1 MSEQQ
6 SLALPECDPSQR
18 HSHRLLLNAASPRPS
33 HNTTMRELP
42 TPGISKMAHALSAR
56 RLHNGPQFTL
66 SQLLQ
71 GEIRGRSKLTSEA
84 QQEGTRRERSSH
96 PHLLE

>member
-6 SLALPECDPSQR
+6 SLALPECEPSQR
-18 HSHRLLLNAASPRPS
+18 HSHRLLNAASPRLS

-42 TPGISKMAHALSAR
+42 TSGISKMANALSAR

-71 GEIRGRSKLTSEA
+71 G
-84 QQEGTRRERSSH
+84 
-96 PHLLE
+96 